1 MKQTHNPILLPL
13 GAALLV
19 LATSCT
25 TAPQPVAAST
35 SSQLAAFKGVLPLL
49 ETNCSHCH
57 GEQRL
62 PTMPALTD
70 TKALGALVGPGKFI
84 VPGKPENSRFYQ
96 VVTLSDNQAGA
107 MPPTGHAISKSEL
120 KALHTWIAGGAP
132 LPAENLAITPRGM
145 APRSR

>member
-1 MKQTHNPILLPL
+1 MKQTQIPVLLPL

-25 TAPQPVAAST
+25 TAPPPVAPPS
-35 SSQLAAFKGVLPLL
+35 AAQQATFKGVLPLL
-49 ETNCSHCH
+49 ETNCAHCH
-57 GEQRL
+57 GAQRL

-70 TKALGALVGPGKFI
+70 TKALSALIGEGKFI
-84 VPGKPENSRFYQ
+84 VPGKPESSRFYQ
-96 VVTLSDNQAGA
+96 VVTLSDNEAGA
-107 MPPTGHAISKSEL
+107 MPPTGHAISKREL
-120 KALHTWIAGGAP
+120 QSLQKWIASGAP

>member
-1 MKQTHNPILLPL
+1 MKQTHIPVLLPL

-25 TAPQPVAAST
+25 TAPQLVAPAPKAKQGT
-35 SSQLAAFKGVLPLL
+35 FKGVLPLL

-70 TKALGALVGPGKFI
+70 TKSLGALIGPGKFI

-120 KALHTWIAGGAP
+120 QALQTWIASGAP
-132 LPAENLAITPRGM
+132 LSSENLVITPRGM